1 MKTTNLGIASVIGLA
16 AVIAGIAITN
26 FPISMQPEYDLPE
39 NDSLCL
45 THILVQTTQKITD
58 REIFTKIIL
67 GEIEKLDSRF
77 DVPDRYILVTNMQD
91 NKIRISL
98 DGLWSEENSGKRL
111 IEALE
116 RSEFIESVLDQ
127 GGLRLAIECQ

>member
-1 MKTTNLGIASVIGLA
+1 MKTTNLGLASVIGIA
-16 AVIAGIAITN
+16 VVIAGIAINNILIPT
-26 FPISMQPEYDLPE
+26 QPEYDLPE

-45 THILVQTTQKITD
+45 THMLVQTTQKITE

-77 DVPDRYILVTNMQD
+77 DIPDRYILLTNMQD

-111 IEALE
+111 IDALE

-127 GGLRLAIECQ
+127 GGMRLAIECQ

>member
-1 MKTTNLGIASVIGLA
+1 MKTTNLGLASVIGIA
-16 AVIAGIAITN
+16 AVIAGFAIIN
-26 FPISMQPEYDLPE
+26 FPIPMQPEYDLPE

-58 REIFTKIIL
+58 RETFAKFIL
-67 GEIEKLDSRF
+67 GEIENLDSRF

-116 RSEFIESVLDQ
+116 RSKFIESVLDQ
-127 GGLRLAIECQ
+127 GGVRLAIECQ

>member
-1 MKTTNLGIASVIGLA
+1 MKTTNLGLASVIGVA
-16 AVIAGIAITN
+16 VVIAGIAINNILIPT
-26 FPISMQPEYDLPE
+26 QPEYDLPE

-45 THILVQTTQKITD
+45 THMLVQTTQKITE

-67 GEIEKLDSRF
+67 GEIKKLDSRF
-77 DVPDRYILVTNMQD
+77 DIPDRYILLTNMQD

-111 IEALE
+111 IDALE

-127 GGLRLAIECQ
+127 GGMRLAIECQ

>member
-1 MKTTNLGIASVIGLA
+1 M
-16 AVIAGIAITN
+16 
-26 FPISMQPEYDLPE
+26 PE

-45 THILVQTTQKITD
+45 THMLVQTTQKITE

-77 DVPDRYILVTNMQD
+77 DIPDRYILLTNMQD

-111 IEALE
+111 IDALE

-127 GGLRLAIECQ
+127 GGMRLAIECQ